1 MNQCPTK
8 DKGKA
13 EEVNT
18 VIVEVQQAI
27 TQSKAKQSEWDIHE
41 AVTEM
46 VSKEWVDEANNNSVA
61 RISHPT
67 SWKVNKKK

>member
-1 MNQCPTK
+1 MK
-8 DKGKA
+8 DKGN
-13 EEVNT
+13 VPTINIVT
-18 VIVEVQQAI
+18 VEVCQQVT